1 MQCVTS
7 KAWQQ
12 KGTNLNNYKTVIFW
26 YVQFKSSISMRHNRQ
41 YNCINGKEVNNY
53 KTKLYWHRQKEKI
66 YTFIG
71 NNVQNIDFFK

>member
-1 MQCVTS
+1 
-7 KAWQQ
+7 
-12 KGTNLNNYKTVIFW
+12 
-26 YVQFKSSISMRHNRQ
+26 MRHNRQ